1 MHLKPWSI
9 AQGQVSFFTFLMG
22 VNMNISE
29 LAKATQTT
37 TDTIRYYEKQ
47 GLLGIPLRQ
56 ENGYRFY
63 KHQDIRR
70 VDFIRRAQTLGF
82 SLLEIKE
89 VIPELLHGKFNRPDL
104 EALLKSKID
113 QIDEKIKALSLLKK
127 GLIETFNLL
136 ECSVDIP
143 LSIVQATR

>member
-1 MHLKPWSI
+1 
-9 AQGQVSFFTFLMG
+9 
-22 VNMNISE
+22 MNISE

-56 ENGYRFY
+56 DNGYRLY
-63 KHQDIRR
+63 KIADIER
-70 VDFIRRAQTLGF
+70 VQFIRRAQTLGF

-89 VIPELLHGKFNRPDL
+89 VTPELVNGKFNRADL
-104 EALLKSKID
+104 EGLLKNKVD
-113 QIDEKIKALSLLKK
+113 QIDQKITALNILRKE
-127 GLIETFNLL
+127 LIETFDLL
-136 ECSVDIP
+136 KCSADLP